1 MNYGLVSKQDARL
14 YAEAVCDVI
23 GHGKANAAVL
33 LCVETAAAETLL
45 GDYKDPTPTSAGTG
59 LTQVDLGTFEWLRDK
74 YKNSRYAP
82 VLLNQFGIDLSRTV
96 YEELRTSPL
105 MAMLFCRLR
114 YLTVSESIP
123 ATREARAA
131 TGKNITTPRQAKARR
146 RITSINA
153 SALALMRYSRSE
165 ARGVIMNSLKRMAK
179 AWLLMNG
186 AFVLL
191 VMATQ
196 PAMANESQSLGLDLD
211 SILRAL
217 PAGWASGVTAVFIV
231 LYAVAQL
238 RAVLPPS
245 VTKRIPTVVMKIL
258 DLVAANYAH
267 ARNADA
273 ISKVARDA
281 GKAKGPSD
289 VDYRVMVETAKNNG
303 ELRGSRI
310 ESAGDYPGDDRPGS
324 KSPQ

>member
-1 MNYGLVSKQDARL
+1 KQDARL

-123 ATREARAA
+123 ATREAR
-131 TGKNITTPRQAKARR
+131 
-146 RITSINA
+146 
-153 SALALMRYSRSE
+153 
-165 ARGVIMNSLKRMAK
+165 
-179 AWLLMNG
+179 
-186 AFVLL
+186 
-191 VMATQ
+191 
-196 PAMANESQSLGLDLD
+196 
-211 SILRAL
+211 
-217 PAGWASGVTAVFIV
+217 
-231 LYAVAQL
+231 
-238 RAVLPPS
+238 
-245 VTKRIPTVVMKIL
+245 
-258 DLVAANYAH
+258 
-267 ARNADA
+267 
-273 ISKVARDA
+273 
-281 GKAKGPSD
+281 
-289 VDYRVMVETAKNNG
+289 
-303 ELRGSRI
+303 
-310 ESAGDYPGDDRPGS
+310 
-324 KSPQ
+324 

>member
-1 MNYGLVSKQDARL
+1 M
-14 YAEAVCDVI
+14 
-23 GHGKANAAVL
+23 
-33 LCVETAAAETLL
+33 
-45 GDYKDPTPTSAGTG
+45 
-59 LTQVDLGTFEWLRDK
+59 
-74 YKNSRYAP
+74 
-82 VLLNQFGIDLSRTV
+82 
-96 YEELRTSPL
+96 
-105 MAMLFCRLR
+105 
-114 YLTVSESIP
+114 
-123 ATREARAA
+123 
-131 TGKNITTPRQAKARR
+131 
-146 RITSINA
+146 
-153 SALALMRYSRSE
+153 
-165 ARGVIMNSLKRMAK
+165 
-179 AWLLMNG
+179 
-186 AFVLL
+186 
-191 VMATQ
+191 
-196 PAMANESQSLGLDLD
+196 DLD

-310 ESAGDYPGDDRPGS
+310 ESAGDYPGDD
-324 KSPQ
+324 

>member
-1 MNYGLVSKQDARL
+1 
-14 YAEAVCDVI
+14 
-23 GHGKANAAVL
+23 
-33 LCVETAAAETLL
+33 
-45 GDYKDPTPTSAGTG
+45 
-59 LTQVDLGTFEWLRDK
+59 
-74 YKNSRYAP
+74 
-82 VLLNQFGIDLSRTV
+82 
-96 YEELRTSPL
+96 
-105 MAMLFCRLR
+105 
-114 YLTVSESIP
+114 
-123 ATREARAA
+123 
-131 TGKNITTPRQAKARR
+131 
-146 RITSINA
+146 
-153 SALALMRYSRSE
+153 
-165 ARGVIMNSLKRMAK
+165 MNSLKRMAK

-186 AFVLL
+186 AFALL

-211 SILRAL
+211 SILSAL

-281 GKAKGPSD
+281 GKANGPSD

>member
-96 YEELRTSPL
+96 YAELRTSPL

-114 YLTVSESIP
+114 YLAVSESIP

-131 TGKNITTPRQAKARR
+131 YWKNITTPRQAKARR
-146 RITSINA
+146 RITLINA

-196 PAMANESQSLGLDLD
+196 PAMANESQNLGLDLD
-211 SILRAL
+211 SILSAL

-238 RAVLPPS
+238 RAVLP
-245 VTKRIPTVVMKIL
+245 R
-258 DLVAANYAH
+258 
-267 ARNADA
+267 
-273 ISKVARDA
+273 
-281 GKAKGPSD
+281 
-289 VDYRVMVETAKNNG
+289 
-303 ELRGSRI
+303 
-310 ESAGDYPGDDRPGS
+310 
-324 KSPQ
+324 Q

>member
-1 MNYGLVSKQDARL
+1 
-14 YAEAVCDVI
+14 
-23 GHGKANAAVL
+23 
-33 LCVETAAAETLL
+33 
-45 GDYKDPTPTSAGTG
+45 
-59 LTQVDLGTFEWLRDK
+59 
-74 YKNSRYAP
+74 
-82 VLLNQFGIDLSRTV
+82 
-96 YEELRTSPL
+96 
-105 MAMLFCRLR
+105 
-114 YLTVSESIP
+114 
-123 ATREARAA
+123 
-131 TGKNITTPRQAKARR
+131 
-146 RITSINA
+146 
-153 SALALMRYSRSE
+153 
-165 ARGVIMNSLKRMAK
+165 MNSLKRMAK

-196 PAMANESQSLGLDLD
+196 PAMANESQGLGLDLD